1 MQTSRNEDEE
11 LRGRFTIW
19 LEKTLLRKRNKY
31 LSRMRA
37 PYLVLS
43 LDVLSET
50 ALPFFPEPE
59 IRETDFCFEDE
70 DLCFAYHQLYP
81 QYRKLLIMLY
91 VHQLKPSEISKL
103 GYCKGTHQ
111 LYSIKYRILQE
122 LRAALSKNESS

>member
-31 LSRMRA
+31 LARMQA
-37 PYLVLS
+37 PYIV
-43 LDVLSET
+43 V
-50 ALPFFPEPE
+50 
-59 IRETDFCFEDE
+59 
-70 DLCFAYHQLYP
+70 LYP

-122 LRAALSKNESS
+122 LRAALSSHESN

>member
-31 LSRMRA
+31 LARMRA
-37 PYLVLS
+37 PYLVVS

-59 IRETDFCFEDE
+59 IRETDFCFEDA

-81 QYRKLLIMLY
+81 QYRKLLILLY
-91 VHQLKPSEISKL
+91 VYQLKPSEISKM
-103 GYCKGTHQ
+103 GYCKGTRQ

-122 LRAALSKNESS
+122 LRAALSKNESI